1 VSPSHPPIS
10 PQHLPKCWVACLV
23 FFSLV
28 GCAFSPPQL
37 QELSVP
43 PQKIYQ
49 PGYSL
54 LPLNEKG
61 WSVASRNPYQLAL
74 VKRGSHADETFAIQ
88 GVASKLP
95 EFFSAD
101 DFVRM
106 VKEGQAADTPA
117 PRFRIMEHN
126 VVSDSSRHAQCA
138 RSHAISEDNS
148 AAKRTSTS
156 GSMVLEAAALT
167 CAHPGNKILGI
178 SIIYSHRYYPGQA
191 DPAFMQKADQVF
203 NSIEFTA
210 LGEGSS

>member
-1 VSPSHPPIS
+1 MV
-10 PQHLPKCWVACLV
+10 CLLLL
-23 FFSLV
+23 SLV
-28 GCAFSPPQL
+28 GCASGPQQL
-37 QELSVP
+37 RELSVP
-43 PQKIYQ
+43 SQKIFQ

-61 WSVASRNPYQLAL
+61 WSVVSRDPYQLAL

-88 GVASKLP
+88 GMASKLRA
-95 EFFSAD
+95 FVSAD

-126 VVSDSSRHAQCA
+126 VVSDASKHAQCA
-138 RSHAISEDNS
+138 RSHVISEDND

-156 GSMVLEAAALT
+156 GSMVLEMAALT